1 MRTLLM
7 ATLCLALS
15 VPGLA
20 QTSGTDAATRDDII
34 LYLRTM
40 HSHDLMQRTI
50 EVQFQS
56 MQQLMHDQ
64 IQQEKG
70 AVPADF
76 DAHMKKMMDELRK
89 GMPLDEITNA
99 MIPAYQNHFTRSDIQ
114 AMNAFYSSPVGQKV
128 LEQLPSV
135 MQEGM
140 QEAMPILSKY
150 LTEWKER
157 MAQDVKELDNGAPRK
172 KVIQLQ
178 AAPAPTGDPH

>member
-1 MRTLLM
+1 M
-7 ATLCLALS
+7 ATICLVLS
-15 VPGLA
+15 APGLA
-20 QTSGTDAATRDDII
+20 QTPDTDAATRDDVI

-40 HSHDLMQRTI
+40 RSHDLMQRTI

-64 IQQEKG
+64 MLQENG
-70 AVPADF
+70 SVPAEF

-128 LEQLPSV
+128 LEQLPAV

-140 QEAMPILSKY
+140 QAAMPIMSKY
-150 LTEWKER
+150 LTEAKDR
-157 MAQDVKELDNGAPRK
+157 IQQDVKELGKTPQK
-172 KVIQLQ
+172 KVIPLQ
-178 AAPAPTGDPH
+178 PAPAPPAQ